1 MSHNFFVSSNYLQ
14 SNNRVKRMKLEFS
27 NGQTMMIDN
36 DFISNGFPDGAVHT
50 SFVKITIEAVERGTK
65 YRDTCISEIRF
76 F

>member
-1 MSHNFFVSSNYLQ
+1 
-14 SNNRVKRMKLEFS
+14 MKLEFS